1 MTRYQEEYKR
11 KLVTV
16 EEALSKL
23 KTGDVIGTSQCA
35 NEPTALF
42 DAMHTLY
49 GKIGPVKMYGP
60 MCFFPHEFMLNP
72 KYHDTFNMDV
82 SFLMGDTRAG
92 HDAGALNFYPTD
104 LHNGTARWMTVNP
117 VDVFITAATPMDKH
131 GYMKIPL
138 CLIHEKSFFEAAKTV
153 IVQVNENLPDV
164 WGDTEI
170 HVSQVDWIVEANSPL
185 PYLPESHPNETE
197 KIIGGYISELINDGD
212 CIQLGIGGIPDAAAQ
227 ALYGKHDLG
236 VHSEM
241 ITNSMVDLVEAGVIT
256 GRKKTLHPGKIVG
269 AFAYGTQRL
278 YDMLDSNPGV
288 MIRRGDL
295 VNDPWVIAQNDNFVS
310 VNSCLSV
317 DLTGQICSESIG
329 SRQFSGTGGQ
339 SDMAVG
345 AAHAKGGRNFIA
357 APSTRK
363 NGTISTITAQLL
375 PGSVVSLSR
384 NQVDC
389 VVTEYGIAWLKGR
402 NLRQRAENL
411 IAVAHPDFRAELRK
425 QMEELRLW

>member
-197 KIIGGYISELINDGD
+197 KIIGGYISELINDGN

-288 MIRRGDL
+288 MLRRGDF